1 MIVLQ
6 CMDNNSFFCQGE
18 DGSLTLPVKAIS
30 DRKYHVV
37 GELRIASREQ
47 VNNLQY
53 KMIKPLLR
61 AVNGAEV
68 ILLTCTPRYMYK
80 ECCGR
85 HSLLDA
91 TELVKLKADMTAM
104 KRALRSLLFA
114 DKRAKVRKIDP
125 VATCNVASGDH
136 YVDSVH
142 LSTEEYEKLAN
153 SVMGCLARH
162 PGPLEDGSGRGQ
174 PKPKRPKMASGNP
187 PTRGARGRGWARGR
201 GGRGG
206 YGRPYGRRGSW

>member
-1 MIVLQ
+1 MVNELNALRPRPDVIVLQ

-53 KMIKPLLR
+53 KMIKP
-61 AVNGAEV
+61 
-68 ILLTCTPRYMYK
+68 P
-80 ECCGR
+80 
-85 HSLLDA
+85 
-91 TELVKLKADMTAM
+91 
-104 KRALRSLLFA
+104 LRSLLFA

-142 LSTEEYEKLAN
+142 LNTEEYEKLAN

-174 PKPKRPKMASGNP
+174 PEPKRPKMASGNP